1 MAHYSRLDVLNTVV
15 ADGFIPIF
23 YQRDV
28 ETTKQIIKACAAGG
42 IRLIEFTNR
51 GDFAHRV
58 FAEAAEY
65 IAENIPNVMLGV
77 GSIMDA
83 PTAALYIAN
92 GANFIVGPVL
102 NPEIARLCNRRKIA
116 YIPGCST
123 LGEIS
128 QAEELGA
135 EIVKV
140 FPGESVGGPDFIK
153 AILGPCPWTRALV
166 TGGVAATQDS
176 INAWFKAGVTAVGI
190 GSGLIR
196 KEWVEAGNYAAIT
209 EQASQPPPWIY
220 EAKIY

>member
-77 GSIMDA
+77 GSIVDA

-209 EQASQPPPWIY
+209 EQASQLLTWIRD
-220 EAKIY
+220 AKIH